1 MLLKVPV
8 HLFNASCAQWYLK
21 YLRRESISPI
31 AQHEHDVKIQ
41 FLNLSLKIA
50 DIIKT
55 KKANSFKAVKEIL
68 LAYFLSINASKCF
81 FIKSV
86 YNKGMKYLWNSILK
100 LYDVVSTTVLSM
112 RDTLEER
119 LQTAYLLYQQ
129 TKKTVIWT

>member
-1 MLLKVPV
+1 MPV
-8 HLFNASCAQWYLK
+8 HLFNASCEQRYLK
-21 YLRRESISPI
+21 YLRRESISPR

-41 FLNLSLKIA
+41 FLNLPLKIA

-68 LAYFLSINASKCF
+68 LAYFLSINTSKCF
-81 FIKSV
+81 FLKSV
-86 YNKGMKYLWNSILK
+86 YNKGMKYLRNSILK

-112 RDTLEER
+112 RDALAER
-119 LQTAYLLYQQ
+119 LQIAYLLYQK